1 MRQVIQIV
9 LLLLWL
15 MTWVPLGLG
24 LFFNGSVH
32 AGIASAWFDRSK
44 MELEV
49 AARPSGHGVVCWFPF
64 GDRPGTMA
72 PGWRVQAD
80 GTHVLIMPWSWIIG
94 GTAISTLVMWRRLQ
108 ERRSA
113 GAFEVEVREKVRS
126 EG

>member
-15 MTWVPLGLG
+15 PWTLLGVG
-24 LFFNGSVH
+24 LFFNGSVDV
-32 AGIASAWFDRSK
+32 GIASARIDRRM

-49 AARPSGHGVVCWFPF
+49 AARQNGGGVVCWLPF